1 MSTPAPFRHHNRH
14 NHWARVARVAQV
26 AQVAQVERDDGASI
40 VFAEQLQSDMP

>member
-14 NHWARVARVAQV
+14 NHWARVARVAR
-26 AQVAQVERDDGASI
+26 VAQVERDDGASI